1 MGRLKS
7 FFITRKTSIHDFYT
21 DALRRMSVIEKLH
34 DTDSESVDNFSDWS
48 KRYHETSA
56 QLQGEYDRYEERL
69 KEYIYPILDGRITMT
84 QRLAHVLI
92 EEIRSAIS
100 QGCRD
105 SLITADVLEVII
117 DFYEQHT
124 PKIID
129 DRILALFMLADCY
142 LSYGIDEKFRRAV
155 EYYTMAISF
164 STQFDQTKNVH
175 TRGMIFESY
184 YKRLVGESLKS
195 RCDIAALYDY
205 YKDAVTF
212 YDDLENRKVSDLP
225 FEFMSKSSQALMQ
238 YEALS
243 KSRVVINRLAGIVN
257 ESADAALAAYERNIR
272 RQDKEMNALILV
284 NYALANVYK
293 NQMSPVEAYGFL
305 VESAKKLDMEVDYSN
320 PSYYLSPKFVYTLY
334 WVPEMMVLLEESG
347 YSIKRIGELRKKLA
361 LEVFEA
367 YARIPYDKRTYIT
380 NSYVYMAYKYVLPYY
395 DITFTNL
402 DLLMKVTIIRHNS
415 MAIHS
420 KTVMLIATELVKAM
434 IQESPELLVGTM
446 NCKSA
451 EDVKAHIPEIMDF
464 VRKAAFCHDIGKIV
478 LPNIINIQYRKA
490 TPTETSII
498 EMHPQIGSVIIDR
511 VPALKVFYD
520 IVMGHHKSYDGTSG
534 YPEGYNNCI
543 SAWRFITD
551 MIHICDALE
560 AGTDMYERL
569 YKERKTFE
577 DIIAELKEG
586 RCTEYNPEIV
596 DFIIGNERLL
606 KTIEFLVTE
615 GREVYLY
622 FMSRITD
629 DEDEIEKVI
638 KGEMIHEK

>member
-7 FFITRKTSIHDFYT
+7 FFITRKTSIHDFYM

-34 DTDSESVDNFSDWS
+34 DTDKENADNFSDWS
-48 KRYHETSA
+48 KRYHETSE

-84 QRLAHVLI
+84 HRLAHVLV

-105 SLITADVLEVII
+105 SLITADVLEVIV

-164 STQFDQTKNVH
+164 SAQFDQTKNIHV
-175 TRGMIFESY
+175 RGMIFESY
-184 YKRLVGESLKS
+184 YKRLVGEGLKS

-225 FEFMSKSSQALMQ
+225 FEFMSKSSQAIMQ

-243 KSRVVINRLAGIVN
+243 RSRVVINRLAGIVN

-272 RQDKEMNALILV
+272 RPDKEMNALILV

-305 VESAKKLDMEVDYSN
+305 VEAAKKLDMDVDYNN
-320 PSYYLSPKFVYTLY
+320 PSYYISSKFVYTLY

-347 YSIKRIGELRKKLA
+347 YSIKRIGELHKKLA

-434 IQESPELLVGTM
+434 IQEAPELLVGTM
-446 NCKSA
+446 NCKST

-490 TPTETSII
+490 TPTETTII
-498 EMHPQIGSVIIDR
+498 EMHPQIGSSIIDR

-520 IVMGHHKSYDGTSG
+520 IVMGHHKSYDGRAG
-534 YPEGYNNCI
+534 YPEGYNNCT

-569 YKERKTFE
+569 YKERKTF
-577 DIIAELKEG
+577 DKIIAELKEG

-629 DEDEIEKVI
+629 DEGEIEKVI
-638 KGEMIHEK
+638 KGEMIHER